1 MSGSILRDTPI
12 LLALAALLAGSSP
25 AAAAPRF
32 RPVADDVFYN
42 FMPIA
47 WRDSDGDPNGF
58 GDFGGMTASI
68 PYLKSLGV
76 TAVWMTPVF
85 PSAAYHGYQH
95 GDADSLRAAFGSR
108 AQFWSFVQAAHAE
121 SIKVFL
127 DFVVYGSSQAT
138 PQFQS
143 ALGNPASPYDDWF
156 AFTNGANT
164 SYVGCCPYT
173 TWDGSTVGFVHW
185 DLRNPVVTER
195 VTDWAIGWLDPDGDG
210 NPSDGVDGFRLDHV
224 SAYHPTESPW
234 GFDLAWW
241 EQWKA
246 ALQAVNP
253 DVFTFAEQADWGS
266 TGADLLPAFDAAFTK
281 PFEFAARSGIVAA
294 DAGQLA
300 GSMAATLAALPT
312 DRLFLTTLGDH
323 DVDRL
328 STSLGNVAGR
338 LRVAAA
344 VQFLQPLPPVV
355 YFGDE
360 LGMRGGKR
368 VDFVGDAADIPF
380 REPFKWNAVAGAP
393 MSNYFVLNGPAY
405 FNRVARDNDGRSVQE
420 QSGVPGS
427 LLEHYRALSA
437 LRHAHP
443 GLRGGEFA
451 NVPSSASSVWSFVKL
466 AASET
471 LLVAI
476 QLGASGTTANLDLSG
491 FDLVTPSSPVTD
503 VVSGASLAALTAANR
518 AAYPV
523 TLTGSGYRVLRVRL
537 QKADMANEYADAD
550 FTVTQDSPALSADH
564 SFEIDQMFLREGTTH
579 LDVGIS
585 GNLVQ
590 GAGGLVL
597 LFDAHAG
604 GQSTLATST
613 FPALP
618 DGVQQ
623 LTGLQM
629 DESFV
634 PERMLFMNP
643 FQGVLYADWYTLA
656 DAGGGTHRYLGS
668 MPVGSDGVASGGNN
682 PNALAIGYS
691 DGNRA
696 GVTLA
701 SAAAAESATDGFRL
715 RIPWA
720 DLGHASAPAS
730 LKLLAMLVQQSG
742 TVSNQLL
749 PGAGGRTS
757 VVGLPP
763 VSLRDVPGQQ
773 FVTLFDAVSAGD
785 AAPLLGPSLRLM
797 SANPGRGALRV
808 AFERASRG
816 PASLALLDVSGRAVA
831 SHDLSHLPP
840 GRHELTLA
848 QGVALAPG
856 LYFVR
861 LRDGEA
867 LRHVRAAVVR

>member
-1 MSGSILRDTPI
+1 MSRAILRSTPI
-12 LLALAALLAGSSP
+12 LIALAALLAGAAP
-25 AAAAPRF
+25 ASAAPRF
-32 RPVADDVFYN
+32 RPVADDVFYMY
-42 FMPIA
+42 MPIA
-47 WRDSDGDPNGF
+47 WRDSDGDAARF

-76 TAVWMTPVF
+76 TAVWMTPTF

-95 GDADSLRAAFGSR
+95 GDADSLRVEFGTRAA
-108 AQFWSFVQAAHAE
+108 FWSFVQAAHAE

-127 DFVVYGSSQAT
+127 DFVVYGSSQNT

-143 ALGNPASPYDDWF
+143 AFGNPASPFDDWF

-164 SYVGCCPYT
+164 NYLGCCPYT

-185 DLRNPVVTER
+185 DLRNPAVTQR
-195 VTDWAIGWLDPDGDG
+195 VTDWAIGWLDPDRDGD
-210 NPSDGVDGFRLDHV
+210 PADGVDGFRLDHV

-234 GFDLAWW
+234 GYDLAWW
-241 EQWKA
+241 QGWKS

-266 TGADLLPAFDAAFTK
+266 YGAELLGPFDAAFTK
-281 PFEFAARSGIVAA
+281 PFEFAARSGISSANA
-294 DAGQLA
+294 STLA
-300 GSMAATLAALPT
+300 SSMATTMSLKPDSRLYLA
-312 DRLFLTTLGDH
+312 TLGDH
-323 DVDRL
+323 DVERL
-328 STSLGNVAGR
+328 ANSLSDVPGR

-344 VQFLQPLPPVV
+344 VQFLQPLPPVI

-360 LGMRGGKR
+360 LGMRGAKR
-368 VDFVGDAADIPF
+368 TDYAGDAADIPF

-393 MSNYFVLNGPAY
+393 MSNYFVLNTAAY
-405 FNRVARDNDGRSVQE
+405 NGRVARDNDGRSVQE
-420 QSGVPGS
+420 QSGVSGS
-427 LLEHYRALSA
+427 LLEHYRTLSA
-437 LRHAHP
+437 LRRAHP
-443 GLRGGEFA
+443 GLRSGTFS
-451 NVPSSASSVWSFVKL
+451 NVPASAGSVWSFVKQ
-466 AASET
+466 ADGET

-476 QLGASGTTANLDLSG
+476 QLGSSGATVNVDLSG
-491 FDLVTPSSPVTD
+491 FDLVAPSTPVTD
-503 VVSGASLAALTAANR
+503 VVSGASLAPLTAANR

-523 TLTGSGYRVLRVRL
+523 TVTGYGYRVLRVRL
-537 QKADMANEYADAD
+537 ATPDMANEYADAD
-550 FTVTQDSPALSADH
+550 FMVLQDSPALVADH
-564 SFEIDQMFLREGTTH
+564 RAELDQMFLRSGSTH
-579 LDVGIS
+579 LDVGIT

-597 LFDAHAG
+597 LIDALAG

-623 LTGLQM
+623 LSGLQM
-629 DESFV
+629 DEGFV

-643 FQGVLYADWYTLA
+643 YQGVLYADWYTLA

-668 MPVGSDGVASGGNN
+668 QVVGSDGVATGGSN
-682 PNALAIGYS
+682 PNAFAIGYS

-701 SAAAAESATDGFRL
+701 SAANAASATDGFRL
-715 RIPWA
+715 SVPWA
-720 DLGHASAPAS
+720 DLGLAGPATS
-730 LKLLAMLVQQSG
+730 VKLLAMLVAPDG

-749 PGAGGRTS
+749 PGTGGRTS
-757 VVGLPP
+757 PVGLSP

-785 AAPLLGPSLRLM
+785 AAPIAPSLRLL

-808 AFERASRG
+808 AFERRSSG
-816 PASLALLDVSGRAVA
+816 PAAIRVLDVSGRVVA
-831 SHDLSHLPP
+831 SHDLSRLGR
-840 GRHELTLA
+840 GRHELQLA
-848 QGVALAPG
+848 RDGALRPG

-861 LRDGEA
+861 LREGDGTRE
-867 LRHVRAAVVR
+867 VRAAVVR

>member
-1 MSGSILRDTPI
+1 MSRAILRETPI
-12 LLALAALLAGSSP
+12 LFALVALLAGAAP
-25 AAAAPRF
+25 VAAAPRF

-47 WRDSDGDPNGF
+47 WRDSDGDAARF

-95 GDADSLRAAFGSR
+95 GDADSLRPSFGSR
-108 AQFWSFVQAAHAE
+108 AQFWNFVQAAHAE

-143 ALGNPASPYDDWF
+143 ALGNPASPYDTWY

-173 TWDGSTVGFVHW
+173 TWNGSTVGFVHW
-185 DLRNPVVTER
+185 DLRNPAVTQR

-210 NPSDGVDGFRLDHV
+210 DPSDGVDGFRLDHV

-234 GFDLAWW
+234 GYDLAWW
-241 EQWKA
+241 QTWKA

-266 TGADLLPAFDAAFTK
+266 HGAELLGPFDAAFTK
-281 PFEFAARSGIVAA
+281 PFEFAARSGINSATAA
-294 DAGQLA
+294 TLA
-300 GSMAATLAALPT
+300 GSMATTMSLKPE
-312 DRLFLTTLGDH
+312 DRLFLATIGDH
-323 DVDRL
+323 DVERL
-328 STSLGNVAGR
+328 ATSLGDVAGR

-344 VQFLQPLPPVV
+344 VQFLQPLPPVI

-368 VDFVGDAADIPF
+368 TDYVGDAADIPF
-380 REPFKWNAVAGAP
+380 REPFKWNSVAGPP

-405 FNRVARDNDGRSVQE
+405 TDRVARDNDGRSVQE
-420 QSGVPGS
+420 QSGVPSS
-427 LLEHYRALSA
+427 LLEHYRTLSA
-437 LRHAHP
+437 LRRAHP
-443 GLRGGEFA
+443 ALRGGAFA
-451 NVPSSASSVWSFVKL
+451 NVAATVGSVWSFVKL
-466 AASET
+466 APSET
-471 LLVAI
+471 LLVTI
-476 QLGASGTTANLDLSG
+476 QLGSTGATANIDLSA
-491 FDLVTPSSPVTD
+491 FDLVAPSTPVTD
-503 VVSGASLAALTAANR
+503 VVTGASLAPLTVANR

-523 TLTGSGYRVLRVRL
+523 TLAGYGHRVLRVSL
-537 QKADMANEYADAD
+537 ATADMANEYADAD
-550 FTVTQDSPALSADH
+550 FTVLQDSPALVADH
-564 SFEIDQMFLREGTTH
+564 RAELDQMFLRAGATH
-579 LDVGIS
+579 LDVGIT

-597 LFDAHAG
+597 LVDALAG
-604 GQSTLATST
+604 GQSTLGTST
-613 FPALP
+613 FPPLP

-629 DESFV
+629 DVGFV
-634 PERMLFMNP
+634 PERMLFVNP
-643 FQGVLYADWYTLA
+643 YDGVLYADWYTLA

-668 MPVGSDGVASGGNN
+668 RPVGTAGTATGGNN
-682 PNALAIGYS
+682 PNAFAIGYS
-691 DGNRA
+691 DRNRA

-715 RIPWA
+715 RLPWA
-720 DLGHASAPAS
+720 DLGLAGPGASV
-730 LKLLAMLVQQSG
+730 KLLAMLVAPDG
-742 TVSNQLL
+742 TVSNQSL
-749 PGAGGRTS
+749 PGMNGRAS
-757 VVGLPP
+757 VVGAPP

-773 FVTLFDAVSAGD
+773 FVTLFDAVGVGD
-785 AAPLLGPSLRLM
+785 PPQRAPALRLL
-797 SANPGRGALRV
+797 SPNPSRGELRV
-808 AFERASRG
+808 AFERAAAG
-816 PASLALLDVSGRAVA
+816 PATLVLTDVAGRRVR
-831 SHDLSHLPP
+831 SHDLSPFAP
-840 GRHELTLA
+840 GRLELDLTL
-848 QGVALAPG
+848 GEALRPG

-861 LRDGEA
+861 ITDAGGSHQAR
-867 LRHVRAAVVR
+867 AVVVR